1 MDIGFLVLGGYGLY
15 VWPAFIITFTICLYF
30 YLRTKAELNLQEKN
44 YLIEFKHFEN
54 KTGVPALINT
64 SFNESEPIV
73 DTPKQALET
82 FKRTNMDILVMGNYV
97 VE

>member
-54 KTGVPALINT
+54 KKGKVFKEIESLKVPV
-64 SFNESEPIV
+64 P
-73 DTPKQALET
+73 
-82 FKRTNMDILVMGNYV
+82 TN
-97 VE
+97 

>member
-54 KTGVPALINT
+54 KKVKVFKEKESLKVPV
-64 SFNESEPIV
+64 P
-73 DTPKQALET
+73 
-82 FKRTNMDILVMGNYV
+82 TN
-97 VE
+97 